1 METES
6 RTSVRELAGSFLSFG
21 WAMSLFGANQL
32 VNLLDPKKAES
43 SFNAVTQ
50 VTRDQ
55 VGEVFRPA
63 FQVGENLQRGAVDL
77 MFRIVSLGTSSP
89 MRVVKSSAAV
99 IQNSASGLTQSISA
113 NTPKGRQV
121 PGWGP
126 VD

>member
-1 METES
+1 METQGK
-6 RTSVRELAGSFLSFG
+6 TGMRELAGSFLSFG

-32 VNLLDPKKAES
+32 VNLLDPKKAEG

-55 VGEVFRPA
+55 VGEALRPA
-63 FQVGENLQRGAVDL
+63 FQVGESLQRGAVDL
-77 MFRIVSLGTSSP
+77 MFRIVSLGMSGP
-89 MRVVKSSAAV
+89 MRLVGAGSSVIQKSESSLSQVRPSSAKPQQ
-99 IQNSASGLTQSISA
+99 I
-113 NTPKGRQV
+113 

>member
-1 METES
+1 METLEK
-6 RTSVRELAGSFLSFG
+6 TGVRELAESFLSFG

-32 VNLLDPKKAES
+32 VNLMDPRKAEG

-55 VGEVFRPA
+55 VGEALRPA
-63 FQVGENLQRGAVDL
+63 FRVGERLQRGAVDL
-77 MFRIVSLGTSSP
+77 MFRIVALGTSGP
-89 MRVVKSSAAV
+89 MRFVGAGSDV
-99 IQNSASGLTQSISA
+99 IQKSVSSLNQVMPSGAAKPQ
-113 NTPKGRQV
+113 QV

>member
-1 METES
+1 MESQGKTGM
-6 RTSVRELAGSFLSFG
+6 RELAGSLLSFG

-32 VNLLDPKKAES
+32 VNLMDPQKAER

-55 VGEVFRPA
+55 VGEALRPA

-77 MFRIVSLGTSSP
+77 MFRIVSLGMSGP
-89 MRVVKSSAAV
+89 MRLVGSGSGV
-99 IQNSASGLTQSISA
+99 IQKSVSSLGQVMPSGAGKPQ
-113 NTPKGRQV
+113 QV